1 MKEEIIFLV
10 SILFFIGFISAVQEP
25 FIYYKLNLD
34 YSYGNLSINST
45 EIEFSNRHIENNF
58 GFYSAMVL
66 DFDGNILNL
75 TFFDV
80 PNVIFYDATD
90 PETGKITGG
99 GLMEFN
105 ETQSEI
111 YVPYYKN
118 AKEMVI
124 YDQNTNELI
133 RKSVREYSD
142 IRNLS
147 DNTGNLND
155 NGKEGGN
162 LEIQKNNFIEK
173 LSEYWWILA
182 IVFIILLIILF
193 TSINKRK

>member
-133 RKSVREYSD
+133 RKSVREFLTEEVKKYD
-142 IRNLS
+142 YNDLINLIAH
-147 DNTGNLND
+147 NTLQRA
-155 NGKEGGN
+155 
-162 LEIQKNNFIEK
+162 LREK
-173 LSEYWWILA
+173 IKSIYVLSSCEFR
-182 IVFIILLIILF
+182 IV
-193 TSINKRK
+193 KKV